1 MGSPRGPRRPPW
13 EFSWYLLFSLFFPLL
28 GEARP
33 GAPPGGCPFSTL
45 TEAANHPG
53 NRGHRCTKTQWVVS
67 RAGSRCEPCRD
78 AAGECARGFY
88 WFWRAAAG
96 RAGPWWW
103 RSAGGAG
110 FPRGETTE
118 GFPQLVGFV
127 ARASSTVR
135 AARCHLTAARGVPGG
150 SFWCVH
156 FELNRESSLNFP
168 PDKGAAHTPHKRPA
182 YS

>member
-96 RAGPWWW
+96 RAGPWCW
-103 RSAGGAG
+103 RSASGSVFRGVRSPRDSLSWWGLWPVHPAQCAPASQLGAEISRNTG
-110 FPRGETTE
+110 R
-118 GFPQLVGFV
+118 
-127 ARASSTVR
+127 ARAQRLVFGFLYH
-135 AARCHLTAARGVPGG
+135 RCPSRWNTH
-150 SFWCVH
+150 
-156 FELNRESSLNFP
+156 
-168 PDKGAAHTPHKRPA
+168 
-182 YS
+182 